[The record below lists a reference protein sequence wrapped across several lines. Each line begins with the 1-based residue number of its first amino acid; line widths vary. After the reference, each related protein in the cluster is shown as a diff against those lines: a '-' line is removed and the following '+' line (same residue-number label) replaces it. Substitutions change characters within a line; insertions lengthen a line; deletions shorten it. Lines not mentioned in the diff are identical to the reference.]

1 MHIEIPIPIINYIE
15 PQLEK
20 FFGINHYMIMDDISF
35 MYDYAI
41 SHDNMTE
48 VGKKL
53 QEECKE
59 SHHGMNI
66 VNIDKFMMQTD
77 AILTLDAGEKRN
89 FNDLMELLERY
100 KLDCNKYILDLFFP
114 LCFVMII
121 INKFENLEL
130 YTSIEDDSLDKINYQ
145 LSIRPDMLKL
155 YQIVKNTNKTGKA
168 ADMDISIKNGKNKP
182 VHITNKDFWFINMLE
197 EYLNKYLGV
206 SSIEEAE
213 HELETV
219 YQIRRG
225 KPKENP
231 ISYDICLKGTYDI
244 LQNTILKSTEG
255 VAISTEQCKFIRE
268 YLCLLGIISTEEG
281 EAKEGDTEDQNKIH
295 ARIDQLIKQD
305 FKPNWYGILNKPY
318 KLSPNNPYDLKFF

>member
-1 MHIEIPIPIINYIE
+1 MDLHISMQIIKHIE

-20 FFGINHYMIMDDISF
+20 YFGINHYMIMDEISS
-35 MYDYAI
+35 MYNYMIKIDSIYKA
-41 SHDNMTE
+41 D
-48 VGKKL
+48 KKL

-59 SHHGMNI
+59 LHHGMNI
-66 VNIDKFMMQTD
+66 VNIDKFIMQTD
-77 AILTLDAGEKRN
+77 AILTLDAGEKMN
-89 FNDLMELLERY
+89 FNDLITLL
-100 KLDCNKYILDLFFP
+100 KKYDLECEENVLGLFYP
-114 LCFVMII
+114 LCFVMVI

-130 YTSIEDDSLDKINYQ
+130 YTSIENDSLDKINYQ
-145 LSIRPDMLKL
+145 LNIRPDMLKL
-155 YQIVKNTNKTGKA
+155 YQIVKNTKKTGKA

-197 EYLNKYLGV
+197 EYLIKYLGV

-219 YQIRRG
+219 YQIRKG

-244 LQNTILKSTEG
+244 LQNTILKSTGG
-255 VAISTEQCKFIRE
+255 VAISTEQCRFIRE
-268 YLCLLGIISTEEG
+268 YLCLLGLIIIEEG
-281 EAKEGDTEDQNKIH
+281 EAKEGDAEDLNKIH
-295 ARIDQLIKQD
+295 TRIDQLIKQD
-305 FKPNWYGILNKPY
+305 FKPNWYGILNKSY